1 MPRRNRYQFGSL
13 ELRKRTKG
21 PDVWLFRYWDRQNPS
36 ATRPSITVGTVE
48 DYPTQADARRATEGL
63 RLEINNG
70 LPVRVAVTFQGLID
84 RYISEE
90 IEGGDLAHTTK
101 EPDLNRINKHISPKW
116 GVRLLREVKPYPV
129 QDWLRQLPL
138 APKTRGH
145 IRSLMYRLFEKA
157 MLWELIPLERNPMG
171 LVELKGVSKRLK
183 PPRILTE
190 EEFGALLNQ
199 LDHPYRCMVLLAGCT
214 GLRVSEVMGLRWS
227 LIDFESLVMEVREG
241 YARSEVTKL
250 KSECSQDE
258 LPLDP
263 DVRNHSSGVEAS
275 VPRDARRLG
284 LSQPTDKQTLRFW
297 FAPEKSAQDCGV
309 AGQDSWTDR
318 LAHSA
323 SQLPRLARRDW
334 CASRRTTEA
343 HASCQ
348 HLDHDER
355 LRRSLHGSEAQSQH
369 IRGAAGAS
377 SRPCQIARG
386 RHVDGHCSRASN
398 LIGPFQTTIEN
409 LNSS

>member
-36 ATRPSITVGTVE
+36 ATRPSITLGTVE
-48 DYPTQADARRATEGL
+48 DYPTRADARRAAEGL
-63 RLEINNG
+63 RLEINHG
-70 LPVRVAVTFQGLID
+70 LPLREAVTFQGLID
-84 RYISEE
+84 RYVSEE
-90 IEGGDLAHTTK
+90 IERGDLAHTTK

-116 GVRLLREVKPYPV
+116 GSHLLREVKPYPV
-129 QDWLRQLPL
+129 QDWLRQLPM

-190 EEFGALLNQ
+190 EEFGALLDQ

-214 GLRVSEVMGLRWS
+214 GLRISEVMGLRWS
-227 LIDFESLVMEVREG
+227 LIDFESLVMEIREG
-241 YARSEVTKL
+241 FARSQVTKL
-250 KSECSQDE
+250 KSECSQDQ

-263 DVRNHSSGVEAS
+263 DVATILLEWKRLCPATEGNWVFPSPRTNKPYDSGS
-275 VPRDARRLG
+275 
-284 LSQPTDKQTLRFW
+284 LR
-297 FAPEKSAQDCGV
+297 KKVAQGRCFTS
-309 AGQDSWTDR
+309 QDSGTDR
-318 LAHSA
+318 LAHVSA
-323 SQLPRLARRDW
+323 QLSRLARRNR
-334 CASRRTTEA
+334 CSPRRTAETD
-343 HASCQ
+343 ASCQ

-355 LRRSLHGSEAQSQH
+355 VRRSLHGIEAQSQH
-369 IRGAAGAS
+369 IRCAARVG
-377 SRPCQIARG
+377 SRPHQIAKG
-386 RHVDGHCSRASN
+386 RHVDGLCSGAPIR
-398 LIGPFQTTIEN
+398 IGPFQTTIEN
-409 LNSS
+409 PDSS